1 VATVDSVIKQHAQRH
16 EQRLHPAHWWPDQ
29 KTTTNKAIWSSVV
42 YFLKVHINAVT
53 SYH

>member
-1 VATVDSVIKQHAQRH
+1 VATVDSVIKQYAQRH
-16 EQRLHPAHWWPDQ
+16 EQRLHLHI
-29 KTTTNKAIWSSVV
+29 NVNSVV